1 MIGLGIDAA
10 TELAGDSNEELR
22 ETLAATSELSRSAM
36 WDLRRPID
44 MGHIFEGRGLG
55 RVLQSHTATFT
66 RVTSVPAE
74 MEQSGTEPPLPSRHL
89 RQRPVRA
96 CSPFVAYFPAASV
109 FALIGTP
116 TLAFLAVTILAGIY
130 TAACLTGD
138 GIEAVR
144 TAESL
149 APDVIIMDVLM
160 PRKDGVE
167 ACREIMDLLP
177 ETRIL
182 MLTVSTEE
190 DAVIQA
196 VAAGATGYL
205 QKYSGKEDL
214 LDALC
219 EVAAGR
225 LQLPADI
232 VRRVFGTIR
241 GEAPPATSP
250 GSGLLTTRER
260 EILTLFS
267 TGKSYAQIA
276 ELRELSPMTIRNAVY
291 RIQHKLRLTT
301 KQEIV
306 VWAVRNGLLDDLPPE
321 S

>member
-1 MIGLGIDAA
+1 MPSTDRVKVMLVDDHPIVRDGL
-10 TELAGDSNEELR
+10 
-22 ETLAATSELSRSAM
+22 RSV
-36 WDLRRPID
+36 LERS
-44 MGHIFEGRGLG
+44 GEFEVVG
-55 RVLQSHTATFT
+55 QA
-66 RVTSVPAE
+66 
-74 MEQSGTEPPLPSRHL
+74 
-89 RQRPVRA
+89 
-96 CSPFVAYFPAASV
+96 
-109 FALIGTP
+109 
-116 TLAFLAVTILAGIY
+116 
-130 TAACLTGD
+130 GD

-214 LDALC
+214 LDALR

-225 LQLPADI
+225 LQIPAAT

-250 GSGLLTTRER
+250 DSRLLTSRER

-276 ELRELSPMTIRNAVY
+276 ELRELSPLTIRNVVY
-291 RIQHKLRLTT
+291 RIQNKLRLTT

-321 S
+321 G